1 MQRTAHHSVF
11 LILFVVAIRV
21 QQLLLVFGFSTPR
34 AASIWRES
42 SSTTRSIHS
51 ILALSRK
58 EDEEEASDSTTTTTT
73 KKKSIFAISDGTGV
87 TAKSAIEKCLAQL
100 GSYPDNRYET
110 IDAVQIRT
118 FTFCRGEEAI
128 AAVIKKASD
137 MMMNDN
143 NNDDNSNNKNVN
155 VFIMCTIADST
166 LRAKAL
172 RMCELSNVP
181 AVDLLGPSL
190 EHLSAFLQRDPLGV
204 PLPELVL
211 RQQQQESRKAV
222 TLSDSYY
229 QRIEAVEFTLKA
241 DDGQAPWL
249 LPQADVIIL
258 GVSRTGKTPLSVVL
272 SQTMGL
278 KVANIPLVLEV
289 PPPKE
294 LLVTEEDI
302 SNDHNDG
309 DDGETASRIID
320 PRRIFCL
327 TIAPSE
333 LRRIRTTR
341 IERQTAKQQQQ
352 HKPQLQEKYA
362 STTRS
367 TASKIRPGDGTK
379 YQDDDKDTRGMHQ
392 STYNDR
398 AYIMNDLKNARDL
411 SMKHGWTQIDVTGR
425 AVEETASYISE
436 LLNERFG

>member
-1 MQRTAHHSVF
+1 
-11 LILFVVAIRV
+11 
-21 QQLLLVFGFSTPR
+21 
-34 AASIWRES
+34 
-42 SSTTRSIHS
+42 
-51 ILALSRK
+51 
-58 EDEEEASDSTTTTTT
+58 
-73 KKKSIFAISDGTGV
+73 
-87 TAKSAIEKCLAQL
+87 
-100 GSYPDNRYET
+100 
-110 IDAVQIRT
+110 
-118 FTFCRGEEAI
+118 
-128 AAVIKKASD
+128 
-137 MMMNDN
+137 
-143 NNDDNSNNKNVN
+143 
-155 VFIMCTIADST
+155 
-166 LRAKAL
+166 
-172 RMCELSNVP
+172 
-181 AVDLLGPSL
+181 
-190 EHLSAFLQRDPLGV
+190 LGV

-294 LLVTEEDI
+294 LLATEEDI
-302 SNDHNDG
+302 SKDNNNG